1 MNKVKNA
8 NFVQHNSVI
17 VKTVIKTHALIAKMD
32 LVSMNKRRNVT
43 VLMTEISMRQ
53 QEHAK
58 KRQD

>member
-17 VKTVIKTHALIAKMD
+17 VKTVIKTHALIVKMAS
-32 LVSMNKRRNVT
+32 VSMNNRRNVT
-43 VLMTEISMRQ
+43 VLVSEISMRQ

-58 KRQD
+58 KKQD